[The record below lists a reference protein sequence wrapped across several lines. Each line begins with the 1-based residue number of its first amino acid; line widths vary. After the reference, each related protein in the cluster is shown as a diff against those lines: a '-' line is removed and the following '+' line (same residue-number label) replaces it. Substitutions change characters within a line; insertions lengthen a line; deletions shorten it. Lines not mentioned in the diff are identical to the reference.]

1 MSLTVFNSVSL
12 DGYFTDARGDLSWAH
27 EGPPDQ
33 DFDEFIAG
41 NARGG
46 AGSGGSIVFGRVTY
60 DMMASY
66 WPTAEAKQAMPD
78 VAAGMNQMTKYVF
91 SRTLREATWE
101 NTKLVKGDLVKE
113 VGRLK
118 AEAGDLVIM
127 GSGSIIP
134 PLVQAGLVD
143 ELQLVLTPVVLGAGR
158 TMFEGVEGRRRW
170 ELVKSR
176 AFKNG
181 KVTSTYKPARAA

>member
-1 MSLTVFNSVSL
+1 MTLTVFNSISL
-12 DGYFTDARGDLSWAH
+12 DGYFTDANHDLSWAH
-27 EGPPDQ
+27 EGPPDP
-33 DFDEFIAG
+33 DFDDFIAG

-46 AGSGGSIVFGRVTY
+46 ASSGGAILFGRVTY
-60 DMMASY
+60 EMMASY
-66 WPTAEAKQAMPD
+66 WPTPEAAQAMPD
-78 VAAGMNQMTKYVF
+78 VAAGMNQMSKYVF
-91 SRTLREATWE
+91 SRSLREATWA
-101 NTKLVKGDLVKE
+101 NTRLVKGDLVKE

-118 AEAGDLVIM
+118 AEVGDLVIM

-170 ELVKSR
+170 ELTKSR

-181 KVTSTYKPARAA
+181 KVSLHYRPAKGS

>member
-12 DGYFTDARGDLSWAH
+12 DGYFTDAHGDMRWAYDVPSDA
-27 EGPPDQ
+27 E
-33 DFDEFIAG
+33 FDEFIAG

-46 AGSGGSIVFGRVTY
+46 VSTGGSLVFGRVTY

-66 WPTAEAKQAMPD
+66 WPTEEAKKQMPD
-78 VAAGMNQMTKYVF
+78 VAKGMNEMTKYVF
-91 SRTLREATWE
+91 SRSLTAPTWQ
-101 NTKLVKGDLVKE
+101 NTHVLKGDLVKAMR
-113 VGRLK
+113 RLK

-143 ELQLVLTPVVLGAGR
+143 ELQLVVTPVILGSGR
-158 TMFEGVEGRRRW
+158 TMFEGVKERVRMK
-170 ELVKSR
+170 LVKSR

-181 KVTSTYKPARAA
+181 KTSLVYHRA